1 MQERGWWKEG
11 EGVEERVPGRWSP
24 AFRINTSTASLL
36 GVRQVV
42 SSPPFPRPFIPL
54 ALALTF
60 PVAFV
65 LSCFPS
71 LPPAG
76 PSFFLSPAA
85 TRIVVHRPVILCR
98 SHSKPP
104 SSSSSSS
111 SCFAFLLPTFHLA
124 LHPEVS
130 PLSLSL
136 SFPQDF
142 ANFSDISSP
151 PVISQHHSSFVPRSR
166 RRLLSLTL
174 VPLYFSSSK
183 RKYVESTLL
192 DTICYVSTCGGVA
205 HGNDTRAPF
214 SARTEDHRTGRDR

>member
-136 SFPQDF
+136 SLRTLQIFPISFLRPLFRSTIPPSFLVHIADF
-142 ANFSDISSP
+142 SLL
-151 PVISQHHSSFVPRSR
+151 
-166 RRLLSLTL
+166 LLSPRIFQ
-174 VPLYFSSSK
+174 VRRGNMSNPRYSI
-183 RKYVESTLL
+183 RYVTFQHVAVLRME
-192 DTICYVSTCGGVA
+192 TIL
-205 HGNDTRAPF
+205 
-214 SARTEDHRTGRDR
+214 ARLF